1 MRKWISIVCVL
12 CLFAM
17 LPVWAVSGS
26 AEDTGWQEA
35 YRGVLDRIIAERD
48 PRFSR
53 EVTQENSY
61 LLYDV
66 EKDGTP
72 ELIVK
77 MGTCEADYTGVLY
90 TFRDGAAEKVDE
102 FGLGHSSLYSD
113 PNENGIIVYY
123 GHMAYAYGMRL
134 ALENG
139 VLNGEQ
145 IFEDDLY
152 SRLQEEENAEYV
164 PPESFVPGA
173 RYLDL
178 YDAKSNLPLTHYEE
192 MEQYRAGNFSGATE
206 AYWPNDYGD
215 FYSDLIRENGQ
226 VVALSADPYCN
237 NPGQIG
243 FLDLLK
249 KDVAA
254 PWMGGDLQILCAQEA
269 DLNGDGKP
277 ECVVD
282 LAETADSYSIVR
294 CYLAEQ
300 DGTVYAY
307 LQNYAPRELHI
318 DGNGNLLTVTEYA
331 SSLHRLVFD
340 GEECGLMTLPLAYL
354 AD

>member
-1 MRKWISIVCVL
+1 MRKLISIVCVL

-17 LPVWAVSGS
+17 FPIWAVSGS
-26 AEDTGWQEA
+26 AEDNSWQEA

-48 PRFSR
+48 PRFSQ

-66 EKDGTP
+66 DKDGTP

-90 TFRDGAAEKVDE
+90 TFREGAAEKVDE

-113 PNENGIIVYY
+113 PDENGVIVYY
-123 GHMAYAYGMRL
+123 GHMAYAYGMRIFR
-134 ALENG
+134 ENG
-139 VLNGEQ
+139 VLTGEQ

-152 SRLQEEENAEYV
+152 SRLLEDENAEYV
-164 PPESFVPGA
+164 PVRTFVPGA
-173 RYLDL
+173 CYLDL
-178 YDAKSNLPLTHYEE
+178 YDAASNLPLTHYEE
-192 MEQYRAGNFSGATE
+192 MEQYRAGEFPKPTE
-206 AYWPNDYGD
+206 EYWPNDYGA
-215 FYSDLIRENGQ
+215 FYSDLIQGNGK
-226 VVALSADPYCN
+226 VFSLSADSYCN

-249 KDVAA
+249 KGVAV
-254 PWMGGDLQILCAQEA
+254 PWMDGDLQILSTQEA
-269 DLNGDGKP
+269 DLNGDGKL
-277 ECVVD
+277 EYVVD

-300 DGTVYAY
+300 DGVVYAY

-318 DGNGNLLTVTEYA
+318 DGNGNLLTVTEYG
-331 SSLHRLVFD
+331 SSLHRLVFS
-340 GEECGLMTLPLAYL
+340 GEESGLMTLPLSYL